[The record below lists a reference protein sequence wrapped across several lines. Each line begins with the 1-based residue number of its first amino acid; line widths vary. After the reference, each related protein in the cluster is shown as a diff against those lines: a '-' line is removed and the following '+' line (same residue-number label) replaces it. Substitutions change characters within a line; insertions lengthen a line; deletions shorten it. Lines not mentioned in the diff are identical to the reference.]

1 VGSRTGYSDG
11 RERPEGLPVSP
22 GALREYIE
30 LVLICVLF
38 IVFLR
43 AFVFQQ
49 SDIPSGSMEDTVLVG
64 DYVIVNRFSYAPVS
78 FEWERRLL
86 PIRGIRRGDVVVF
99 KHPPG
104 PERDFIKRVVGL
116 PGESIEVRDGRLHVD
131 GAPIEEPY
139 LNPLYRKSGRFGPV
153 RVPPG
158 HYFLVGDHR
167 NRSSDSRVW
176 GPVAEE
182 LIKGRAFMVLFSTD
196 GGTSPTDPTGKVTV
210 VSVLRK
216 AYDLVFHARW
226 DRAFRFIR

>member
-1 VGSRTGYSDG
+1 MGSRTGYSDG
-11 RERPEGLPVSP
+11 REQPDATAQAR
-22 GALREYIE
+22 GAVREYLE
-30 LVLICVLF
+30 LVLVCVLF

-43 AFVFQQ
+43 TFVFQQ
-49 SDIPSGSMEDTVLVG
+49 SDIPSGSMEDTVVIG

-78 FEWERRLL
+78 FAWERGLL
-86 PIRGIRRGDVVVF
+86 PIRGVRRGDVVVF

-116 PGESIEVRDGRLHVD
+116 PGESVEFRDGLLHID
-131 GAPIEEPY
+131 GARIEEPY
-139 LNPLYRKSGRFGPV
+139 LNPLYRAPGRFGPV
-153 RVPPG
+153 RVPDG
-158 HYFLVGDHR
+158 HYFLAGDHR

-176 GPVAEE
+176 GPVSAD
-182 LIKGRAFMVLFSTD
+182 LVKGRAFMVLFSTD
-196 GGTSPTDPTGKVTV
+196 GGSAPADPTGKVTF